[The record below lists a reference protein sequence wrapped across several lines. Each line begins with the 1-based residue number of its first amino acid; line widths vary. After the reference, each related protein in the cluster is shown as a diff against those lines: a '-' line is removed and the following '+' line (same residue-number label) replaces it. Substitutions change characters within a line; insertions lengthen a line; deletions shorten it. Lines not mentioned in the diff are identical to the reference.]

1 MGVVP
6 PAGAIS
12 WLATCSRAASQDNAA
27 VASLEQAQ
35 VMVPSTG
42 LVWSTM
48 STPSVAPV
56 SSGGFPGVP
65 SIPVVPAGSYM
76 GEGLLPIPERLTK
89 KILLQLEFVE
99 MRELMPETWLRD
111 EEESTRN
118 TLSLPRRRTAPVT
131 DILQWLQC
139 FAGMVGVLSQKY
151 PHMVPELMAY
161 QATIV
166 KCSRDFEGLAWA
178 QYDRAYRRQAAQT
191 KDLRWSRLNPT
202 LFSLCFAGKARRNIA
217 CAHCLSDNHTSD
229 ACPDNPSRSF
239 FWWQHPGA
247 TFPHAG
253 GASPVGV
260 APPVGGAHPGRLR
273 ICHLFNAR
281 DGPKCTYSPCKFAHV
296 CSACKANHPRSA
308 CPKVQGTQ
316 ADTSGRGGVPISK
329 RLRLSE

>member
-6 PAGAIS
+6 PAGVIS

-56 SSGGFPGVP
+56 SSGGFPEVL

-89 KILLQLEFVE
+89 RILQLEFVE

-111 EEESTRN
+111 EEENMRN

-139 FAGMVGVLSQKY
+139 FAGITGKVGLKSCM
-151 PHMVPELMAY
+151 HFSASL
-161 QATIV
+161 THGR
-166 KCSRDFEGLAWA
+166 SDFTE
-178 QYDRAYRRQAAQT
+178 
-191 KDLRWSRLNPT
+191 S
-202 LFSLCFAGKARRNIA
+202 S
-217 CAHCLSDNHTSD
+217 S
-229 ACPDNPSRSF
+229 
-239 FWWQHPGA
+239 
-247 TFPHAG
+247 
-253 GASPVGV
+253 
-260 APPVGGAHPGRLR
+260 
-273 ICHLFNAR
+273 
-281 DGPKCTYSPCKFAHV
+281 
-296 CSACKANHPRSA
+296 
-308 CPKVQGTQ
+308 
-316 ADTSGRGGVPISK
+316 
-329 RLRLSE
+329 